1 MLNTTKTTLNSIGGD
16 LLNPPI
22 TQWSTTEIA
31 ERVKQLRLLQLA
43 ETELVRSRA
52 MSWVFTVLVCV
63 LGVALLLAVL
73 GIIGRVVF
81 LDWVL
86 AGCR

>member
-1 MLNTTKTTLNSIGGD
+1 MLNNTTTTEIPVGD
-16 LLNPPI
+16 LLNPRI
-22 TQWSTTEIA
+22 ERWTNAQIA

-43 ETELVRSRA
+43 EAELVRSRA
-52 MSWVFTVLVCV
+52 ISWVFTVLVCLLAFGVLLTTFGV
-63 LGVALLLAVL
+63 LG
-73 GIIGRVVF
+73 RVFF